1 MTAMDFADYRLRM
14 RAGHPA
20 AQRSFYLV
28 GLTSGVRSGVRD
40 ADRDL
45 RMRLADTIRAHD
57 RNAVVHDP
65 VEAWYADGAAQDGP
79 AGRAEFHRLTA
90 LAAGSEVCVAWLPD
104 RERIADSVAEV
115 QAASRGGSTVVVITG
130 ATDEF
135 LVRTFASVVLPDLDA
150 FANWL
155 QLT

>member
-45 RMRLADTIRAHD
+45 RTRLADTIRAHD
-57 RNAVVHDP
+57 GKAVVHDP
-65 VEAWYADGAAQDGP
+65 VEAWYDGP

-115 QAASRGGSTVVVITG
+115 QAASRGGSTVVVITD
-130 ATDEF
+130 ATDDF